1 MAEEFGTFSP
11 DRFGL
16 KALTEL
22 SAPHRDW
29 RNLISNTAVRGVAHT
44 FDANIDRPFHLATLF
59 PILIFNAMQ
68 RTHWQLRAA
77 LNVLKDMDARPT
89 TPAEQEAVLDSVQES
104 AAKFI
109 KTYASTESERFKL
122 LYEDVLPVGLWIT
135 NDMLAAESEA
145 SAPTAF
151 PVSNGMSAM
160 LSSVMLGT
168 WTALEVL
175 VADLWVAVLN
185 QRPRLGFYGIR
196 RQNA

>member
-1 MAEEFGTFSP
+1 MAEEFGNFSP

-135 NDMLAAESEA
+135 NDMLAAESEC
-145 SAPTAF
+145 PLQRHF
-151 PVSNGMSAM
+151 LSAM
-160 LSSVMLGT
+160 ECRRCLARSCWEHGRRLRSWLPIFGLRRGTKGPDWDLSH
-168 WTALEVL
+168 
-175 VADLWVAVLN
+175 
-185 QRPRLGFYGIR
+185 
-196 RQNA
+196 